1 LIFFNN
7 VVQPLEETQMQNPR
21 GLILFVFASLLAGAA
36 IAEEPTTGG
45 FQIGVLTCV
54 SKPGTQKNL
63 IVASKVAVDCDL
75 SYNNGKVERYV
86 GETGI
91 GLGIDLNWKRE
102 DKLVY
107 AVVAASRD
115 TTPGAAALTG
125 KFVGGKGSVSVG
137 VGGGVGVL
145 VGGGKANLTLQP
157 LTLEKSQGL
166 GIAGGVSYLT
176 LKPAS

>member
-1 LIFFNN
+1 
-7 VVQPLEETQMQNPR
+7 MHMPR
-21 GLILFVFASLLAGAA
+21 GLVLFVSASLLAGAV
-36 IAEEPTTGG
+36 IAEEPTKGG

-54 SKPGTQKNL
+54 STPGTQTNL

-75 SYNNGKVERYV
+75 TYNNGKMEHYV

-91 GLGIDLNWKRE
+91 RLGIDLNWKRE

-107 AVVAASRD
+107 TVFAASQD
-115 TTPGAAALTG
+115 TTPGAGSLAG
-125 KFVGGKGSVSVG
+125 SFRGGKGSVSLG
-137 VGGGVGVL
+137 AGGGVGVL

-157 LTLEKSQGL
+157 LTLEKSKGL

-176 LKPAS
+176 LTPAN